1 MWLQHDILWNELT
14 AEEHLEIFADLKGV
28 PRQLRTAV
36 IKDKLE
42 SVGLYGVRDKKAGS
56 FSGGMKRRLSVAI
69 SCIGEPKIIFMD
81 GSRPTAST
89 SRAQNLNLLTSSS
102 SSSSTSSFARQSP
115 PPAWIPCRVGT
126 SGISF
131 RSSSRTESSSS
142 PPIPCAALRPVAPQ
156 RASS

>member
-81 GSRPTAST
+81 GSRPTASAG
-89 SRAQNLNLLTSSS
+89 AQNLNLLTSSS
-102 SSSSTSSFARQSP
+102 KSSSPFAWQSP
-115 PPAWIPCRVGT
+115 PPAWTPCRVGT

-142 PPIPCAALRPVAPQ
+142 PPIPCTTSRRPV
-156 RASS
+156 RAGS